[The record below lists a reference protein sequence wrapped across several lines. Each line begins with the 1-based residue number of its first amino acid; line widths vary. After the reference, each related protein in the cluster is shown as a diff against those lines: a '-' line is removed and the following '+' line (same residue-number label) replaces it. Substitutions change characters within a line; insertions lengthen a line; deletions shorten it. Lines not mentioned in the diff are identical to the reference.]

1 MSGDRYFDPELPTGV
16 FQTGGDVKNTDPH
29 EKFKSDIRNVF
40 DGISSTAID
49 RLYSDF
55 QNSSKILEDAT
66 NAYLDK
72 PELYQMKHD
81 QNDASTAVSKYFS
94 KPSSRKKQNG
104 SQMTLTGSWEGT
116 KSLKDIEL
124 RQAPSTSSVY
134 EKPVYK
140 RRKTET
146 SKTSGNSPKQ
156 KIKSTQIIQP
166 VSKELVEEPNKWD
179 KYIGTFNISCWCTR
193 MVLSLKSIYSDNVLT
208 LSKPDTR
215 SSAKAVYVHHSPKD
229 SSYRRELG
237 RLNEESAEFIG
248 PLIEKGSV
256 EFKCKLFFVDGERL
270 GTGDTFVIRVDCFL
284 AERSFRKSLEPNF
297 GNEEEEDFNEYYN
310 KSKLSQKSSSEVEPE
325 TRNKSSLLKLFHGIG
340 LQPAENEFNADDK
353 NVDHTDDHQSF
364 EELEINRGIE
374 LTESNEDEVGETEDS
389 EGGKKMSLNQVK
401 DLYKNSES
409 NFVQELLPESFPPYF
424 KLDLRSY
431 QRQGLS
437 WMLQR
442 EKDFDL
448 VGLNNPDVTN
458 DDKKEIIDNL
468 KNIEKSMNPLWRQYD
483 WPTVPDRISSYVPI
497 ETGTK
502 FYLNLYDGSCS
513 LTKPMI
519 KSSCNGGILADEMGL
534 GKTIT
539 TLSLILSS
547 PRDMVYEIGTVRNYA
562 YGTTLIIVPMA
573 LLLQWENEFKKC
585 VNNKEFTCFI
595 YYGQDSSID
604 LKQSLLGANPP
615 TIVLTTYGM
624 IQSEWSRTGGNS
636 TNGIYSIKFLRVIL
650 DEGHTIRNRATKT
663 SKAIYAIDSNRRWIL
678 TGTPI
683 INRLEDLYSLI
694 NFLQLQPWCN
704 YPLWKQ
710 CISMPFDLGKD
721 IGTAM
726 NLLKSILDPLLLRRS
741 KNQKDSKG
749 HYLVTLPSKEI
760 SIEKLKFNKK
770 ETVVYQWLKNKAV
783 NSFNEN
789 YKSGLIFKNYS
800 SILTQLLRLRQVCC
814 DVELIKA
821 QNESM
826 DETNSKNDDDD
837 EYNKVSS
844 GVDNDVLSIVKR
856 IEDEEK
862 LQMYSDEDLAILK
875 DEIYEIYPNFD
886 LVECSICTESIDIN
900 TCVITECKHCF
911 CRGCISEHFEYQHS
925 HGVTEVPCPMCR
937 FEITS
942 YRLLM
947 VVPTNTNKIELSAMT
962 QQTRK
967 DKDYIIR
974 PYNPMGKS
982 SKINALLIHLERIKV
997 ESPGEHVIVF
1007 SQFTSFLDL
1016 IHEQLAKYDGEFNIV
1031 KFDGRLTIDQRQ
1043 AALDNFNIQ
1052 SESKVTILLL
1062 SLKAGGVGL
1071 NLTVASRAFLMDP
1084 HWNNA
1089 IEHQAIDRIHRVGQ
1103 VRDVKIVRFIMEDS
1117 IEERMLS
1124 IQERKNQ
1131 LGEAL
1136 TMNDEERRKRRIDE
1150 LQSLFSD

>member
-1 MSGDRYFDPELPTGV
+1 MSGERFFDPGLPTGV
-16 FQTGGDVKNTDPH
+16 FKTENDTDIADPYG
-29 EKFKSDIRNVF
+29 KFKADIKNVF
-40 DGISSTAID
+40 QTIPSTAID
-49 RLYSDF
+49 LLYKDF
-55 QNSSKILEDAT
+55 QNSSKMLEDAT

-72 PELYQMKHD
+72 PEIYQMKHEK
-81 QNDASTAVSKYFS
+81 NDASDSVSKYFYKSHS
-94 KPSSRKKQNG
+94 KKPTSGN
-104 SQMTLTGSWEGT
+104 QMTITGSWEGT
-116 KSLKDIEL
+116 KSIKNLKSRHL
-124 RQAPSTSSVY
+124 PPLSSVY

-140 RRKTET
+140 RRKPEIS
-146 SKTSGNSPKQ
+146 SKDGLSKE
-156 KIKSTQIIQP
+156 KFASTQIISSVITQ
-166 VSKELVEEPNKWD
+166 ELIEDPNKWN

-193 MVLSLKSIYSDNVLT
+193 MVMSLKSIYSENVLT
-208 LSKPDTR
+208 LSKPDNR
-215 SSAKAVYVHHSPKD
+215 LSSKAVYVHYSPAD
-229 SSYRRELG
+229 PSYRRELG

-256 EFKCKLFFVDGERL
+256 EFKCKLFFVDSDKL

-284 AERSFRKSLEPNF
+284 GEKSFRKSLETSF
-297 GNEEEEDFNEYYN
+297 GNEEEDNFNEYYN
-310 KSKLSQKSSSEVEPE
+310 KSKLSQKGSTEVEPE
-325 TRNKSSLLKLFHGIG
+325 TRNKSAILRLFQAIG
-340 LQPAENEFNADDK
+340 LQPATNEESDKDRNVESNDD
-353 NVDHTDDHQSF
+353 NQSF
-364 EELEINRGIE
+364 EELEINRETE
-374 LTESNEDEVGETEDS
+374 LNDDIDEEEDESGDNES
-389 EGGKKMSLNQVK
+389 GKKMSLNQVK

-409 NFVQELLPESFPPYF
+409 NFVQELLPESFPPNF
-424 KLDLRSY
+424 KLELRPY

-442 EKDFDL
+442 EKEFNL

-458 DDKKEIIDNL
+458 DDKKDVIENL

-483 WPTVPDRISSYVPI
+483 WPNKPDRIASYIPL
-497 ETGTK
+497 ETGSS

-513 LTKPMI
+513 LIKPMI

-539 TLSLILSS
+539 TLSLILSY
-547 PRDMVYEIGTVRNYA
+547 PIDINYEIGTVKNYA

-573 LLLQWENEFKKC
+573 LLIQWENEFKKC
-585 VNNKEFTCFI
+585 VNNKQFRCFI
-595 YYGQDSSID
+595 YYGQDSTVD
-604 LKQSLLGANPP
+604 LKQSLLGPNPP

-624 IQSEWSRTGGNS
+624 IQSEWSRTGGS
-636 TNGIYSIKFLRVIL
+636 SYNGIYSIKFLRVIL

-663 SKAIYAIDSNRRWIL
+663 SKAIYSIDSTRRWVL

-694 NFLQLQPWCN
+694 NFLKLQPWCN

-726 NLLKSILDPLLLRRS
+726 NLLKSILDPLLLRRT

-749 HYLVTLPSKEI
+749 QYLVTLPSKEI
-760 SIEKLKFNKK
+760 VIEKLKFNKK
-770 ETVVYQWLKNKAV
+770 ETVIYKWLKDKAV

-789 YKSGLIFKNYS
+789 YKSGLVFKNYS

-814 DVELIKA
+814 DTELIKTK
-821 QNESM
+821 NEIS
-826 DETNSKNDDDD
+826 DERLDNDDDA
-837 EYNKVSS
+837 NTISK
-844 GVDNDVLSIVKR
+844 GVDNDVLSIVKKL
-856 IEDEEK
+856 EDEEK
-862 LQMYSDEDLAILK
+862 LQMYPKEDLAKLK
-875 DEIYEIYPNFD
+875 NEIYEIYPNFD
-886 LVECSICTESIDIN
+886 SIECSICTEPIDIS

-911 CRGCISEHFEYQHS
+911 CRGCLSEHFEYQNS

-937 FEITS
+937 FQINN

-947 VVPTNTNKIELSAMT
+947 VLPINSVGLEVSAMT
-962 QQTRK
+962 QETSNNK
-967 DKDYIIR
+967 EYIIR

-982 SKINALLIHLERIKV
+982 TKINALLIHLERIKV

-1016 IHEQLAKYDGEFNIV
+1016 IHEELIKYEGEFNIV

-1043 AALDNFNIQ
+1043 DALNRFNTP
-1052 SESKVTILLL
+1052 SENKVTILLL

-1103 VRDVKIVRFIMEDS
+1103 IRDVKIVRFIMEDS
-1117 IEERMLS
+1117 IEERMLL